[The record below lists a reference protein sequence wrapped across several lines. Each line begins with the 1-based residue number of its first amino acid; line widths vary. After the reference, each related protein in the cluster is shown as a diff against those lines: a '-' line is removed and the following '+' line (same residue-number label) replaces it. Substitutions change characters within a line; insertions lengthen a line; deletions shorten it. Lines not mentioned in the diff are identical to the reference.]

1 MFNYNS
7 LILCIYFITILTTT
21 AETTRTEK
29 DINRRKRLDPS
40 EYEAKSSQGFK
51 TSKSMSAEELI
62 QKIDELND
70 LINESME
77 KIEDYNESLKQL
89 TPRKKERGG
98 WEEKKFSTKPYKQA
112 LKNDL
117 KSLGAKA
124 LNSFNLKYSKPK
136 ERRRRYYD

>member
-1 MFNYNS
+1 MFNHTN
-7 LILCIYFITILTTT
+7 LFLCIHFITILTTT
-21 AETTRTEK
+21 AETTRTQK
-29 DINRRKRLDPS
+29 DINRRGRPDPS
-40 EYEAKSSQGFK
+40 EYGAKPRQGYK
-51 TSKSMSAEELI
+51 TSKSMSAEELME
-62 QKIDELND
+62 KIDELND

-77 KIEDYNESLKQL
+77 KIEDYNESLRQL